1 MKSKTMAVILCLVA
15 VLLAGALLPK
25 TVARADDA
33 PASIVEGEPV
43 GGNAV
48 YAEALSSGTVR
59 FTVSFS
65 GMAEGDTALVG
76 LMRSEGALPS
86 AERGERS
93 LVFALEQGADSL
105 LLSVYR
111 ITATAEEALLEGE
124 SVGTGAVSVEL
135 VRSAQSGYML
145 TVNGQRYIRNYADL
159 LSDLSVNDFALMNR
173 THLALSMGGGT
184 ATFTGISSDTAG
196 ESSVPPEWLLETS
209 AVSGTDGQGEF
220 TNEAASYSVW
230 QNAAYVSVGLRLDLS
245 VNGKTSLAFSDSFVP
260 LAAGASAN
268 GFRLDF
274 YRNAGGVY
282 LDVSG
287 VAAGTERL
295 ECSRVRLG
303 GEGTLSAQV
312 ELKKKSSATGFVLL
326 VNGERITAAGRDAL
340 DSYAATEVSRYIDGS
355 TRGVYVSLAAENST
369 VRSEGISSM
378 TYDPAPVAN
387 VLSSA
392 VVNESAY
399 GSSASEWSGD
409 VEVGEN
415 GVMTSAG
422 GAVLGEELDTEYVA
436 FDLGFEY
443 LSDAT
448 QVLDSYVAFG
458 LSAEGSSS
466 AVLPGDSG
474 PNAIFFLLS
483 LRDGLLHI
491 SGYARYEGE
500 QSNFLSW
507 TALPDVSVQNDLRI
521 EFVYYDYDLTL
532 YINGEPLTTSYGS
545 NPLND
550 YYSIYFENENYKTR
564 LCFANYCFAD
574 ESKPTLTAEN
584 CAKYRVY
591 NIGNDLPDAYI
602 PEGLSSTE
610 SEDFAPERMNVW
622 LGVVLP
628 AACVLVLAAAAFCV
642 FALAG
647 KDRGARPAAEDPAPN
662 SDKEE

>member
-124 SVGTGAVSVEL
+124 SVGTDAVSVEL

-230 QNAAYVSVGLRLDLS
+230 QNAAYVSVGLQLDLS

-355 TRGVYVSLAAENST
+355 TRGV
-369 VRSEGISSM
+369 
-378 TYDPAPVAN
+378 
-387 VLSSA
+387 
-392 VVNESAY
+392 
-399 GSSASEWSGD
+399 
-409 VEVGEN
+409 
-415 GVMTSAG
+415 
-422 GAVLGEELDTEYVA
+422 
-436 FDLGFEY
+436 
-443 LSDAT
+443 
-448 QVLDSYVAFG
+448 
-458 LSAEGSSS
+458 
-466 AVLPGDSG
+466 
-474 PNAIFFLLS
+474 
-483 LRDGLLHI
+483 
-491 SGYARYEGE
+491 
-500 QSNFLSW
+500 
-507 TALPDVSVQNDLRI
+507 
-521 EFVYYDYDLTL
+521 
-532 YINGEPLTTSYGS
+532 
-545 NPLND
+545 
-550 YYSIYFENENYKTR
+550 
-564 LCFANYCFAD
+564 
-574 ESKPTLTAEN
+574 
-584 CAKYRVY
+584 
-591 NIGNDLPDAYI
+591 
-602 PEGLSSTE
+602 
-610 SEDFAPERMNVW
+610 
-622 LGVVLP
+622 
-628 AACVLVLAAAAFCV
+628 
-642 FALAG
+642 
-647 KDRGARPAAEDPAPN
+647 
-662 SDKEE
+662 